1 MPRVCSHRAH
11 SGFLCAASRRLLHRH
26 LLFENVSPIADETFP
41 SARGESITLWKQ
53 KQKQGAVCAKLRTNY
68 TLSFTIWPVN
78 LALAASA
85 TSGAVARPEVL
96 NLGIVDWQGGVS
108 LVVGGIFDGCLQL
121 QAG

>member
-85 TSGAVARPEVL
+85 TSGVL
-96 NLGIVDWQGGVS
+96 NSFLRAGAAGDQRVLPNEVDVCGQPTR
-108 LVVGGIFDGCLQL
+108 LHI
-121 QAG
+121 